1 MLGICDDR
9 VRERLLGL
17 HDFSLQQ
24 VVDIIKSL
32 EQTQLQVKQMSG
44 GDTLVHT
51 LKKFGPAVQIEDEK
65 LIKPSTRR
73 ASKECGN

>member
-9 VRERLLGL
+9 VCERLLGL

-44 GDTLVHT
+44 GDTVHA